1 MSTKV
6 SESSLC
12 SVVSSARKLLSGG
25 IDLDAMLSFPG
36 ILGGGGLFLSV
47 LEESYKARVID
58 RFVL

>member
-1 MSTKV
+1 M
-6 SESSLC
+6 
-12 SVVSSARKLLSGG
+12 SSARKLLSGG